1 MDLILSVGV
10 IMIWVAVAMILYMTY
25 LGFDV
30 RSRGY
35 MASGPA
41 FLTLSK
47 LEITIRDYY
56 RKRGQHP
63 VTDEKTAKR
72 AKMYLILTILSVIVV
87 IAVTI
92 TVLVV

>member
-35 MASGPA
+35 KASGPA

-47 LEITIRDYY
+47 LEIPIKDYY
-56 RKRGQHP
+56 KKRGQHP
-63 VTDEKTAKR
+63 VTDETIAKR
-72 AKMYLILTILSVIVV
+72 AKLYFILTILSIIVV

-92 TVLVV
+92 TVFVV

>member
-1 MDLILSVGV
+1 MDLILSVGI

-35 MASGPA
+35 KASGPA

-47 LEITIRDYY
+47 LEIPVRDYY
-56 RKRGQHP
+56 KKRGQHP
-63 VTDEKTAKR
+63 VTDEAMAKR
-72 AKMYLILTILSVIVV
+72 AKMYFILTILSLIVV